1 MQTTYKVL
9 RIDPVHP
16 LLDEILKRNHIDVT
30 ENLTGSYD
38 EIVKIIPRFDG
49 LVLRSRIPVDARL
62 ISKGKRLK
70 FIARVGSGLE
80 GIDRAY
86 AESKGIRVINAAE
99 GNANAVGEM
108 TLGLLLALLRNINKA
123 GSEIKSGQW
132 LRNANRGYELQ
143 GKTVSIIGY
152 GNTGKA
158 FARKL
163 AGFDVNVLFYDI
175 KPGLQD
181 RYAREADI
189 REIFEQ
195 TDVLSL
201 HVPLTELTRYLV
213 NETYIN
219 RFKKPFWLINTSR
232 GEVVKTDD
240 LVKALESGKIRGTA
254 LDVIEYENKAFGDM
268 LLKDHLPPAFQ
279 KLRQMP
285 QVILTPHIAG
295 ITYESAVKLSEI
307 TAEKILKILKTE

>member
-1 MQTTYKVL
+1 MQTAYKVL

-30 ENLTGSYD
+30 ENLTASYD
-38 EIVKIIPRFDG
+38 EIARILPHFDG
-49 LVLRSRIPVDARL
+49 LVLRSRIPVDAHL

-80 GIDRAY
+80 GIDRSY

-108 TLGLLLALLRNINKA
+108 ATGLLLALLRNINKA
-123 GSEIKSGQW
+123 GREIKSGQW
-132 LRNANRGYELQ
+132 LRNANRGYELE

-181 RYAREADI
+181 EYAREAAPD
-189 REIFEQ
+189 EIFEQ
-195 TDVLSL
+195 TDILSL
-201 HVPLTELTRYLV
+201 HVPLTELTRYMV
-213 NETYIN
+213 NENYID

-240 LVKALESGKIRGTA
+240 LVKALESGKIRGAA
-254 LDVIEYENKAFGDM
+254 LDVLEYENPAFGDM
-268 LLKDHLPPAFQ
+268 LLNKDIPGPLQYLLNHP
-279 KLRQMP
+279 R
-285 QVILTPHIAG
+285 VILTPHIAG
-295 ITYESAVKLSEI
+295 LTKESMEKLARI
-307 TAEKILKILKTE
+307 TARKILDFLK